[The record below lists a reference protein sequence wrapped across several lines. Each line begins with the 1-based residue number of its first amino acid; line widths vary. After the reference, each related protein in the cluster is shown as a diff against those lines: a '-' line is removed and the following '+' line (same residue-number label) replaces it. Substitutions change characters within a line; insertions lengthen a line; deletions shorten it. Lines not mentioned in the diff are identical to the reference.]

1 MTTQKPESG
10 DSRRDE
16 VIAGEYVLGVLS
28 AEDRR
33 KAEARMATDRNFAA
47 MVARWQNN
55 LAAFG
60 DPYETVAPRRRYGG
74 SVGRGAFEERRGAHD
89 QRGVWGSLALWRSLA
104 LASLSAIVVMAGAM
118 AGLFSSRPGG
128 TPLVANLESSGG
140 PVNLVLHF
148 EPDTG
153 RLWLSPTAAVR
164 DRSLELWLT
173 KGDDAPVSL
182 GVLLPPSEGATVLE
196 PRLRG
201 RIAPG
206 SRLFVS
212 VEPRGGSPKGAPT
225 GAVIAQGMA
234 RVF

>member
-1 MTTQKPESG
+1 MRWLSRARSLRRTPRGARPTRCLGLACSLAQPRPRIAFG
-10 DSRRDE
+10 NRRNGRRD
-16 VIAGEYVLGVLS
+16 G
-28 AEDRR
+28 R
-33 KAEARMATDRNFAA
+33 TF
-47 MVARWQNN
+47 QQ
-55 LAAFG
+55 
-60 DPYETVAPRRRYGG
+60 PPRR
-74 SVGRGAFEERRGAHD
+74 
-89 QRGVWGSLALWRSLA
+89 
-104 LASLSAIVVMAGAM
+104 
-118 AGLFSSRPGG
+118 
-128 TPLVANLESSGG
+128 NLESSGG